1 MQRLRG
7 VIHLRVVFGNRPMG
21 IFGGH
26 NEEERMVRG
35 CVKGQPQHQEA
46 LYTKYYRKM
55 FGVCLRY
62 APDRETAED
71 ILQDGFVKVFKN
83 IGSFHGTGSL
93 EGWIRRIMVNTALEL
108 LRKKSTM
115 YPVVDLDQAIQ
126 TDGGWD
132 IVSSMTEQEILR
144 MVQALPVG
152 YRTVFNLYAIEGY
165 SHKEIAEQL
174 NISEGTSKSQL
185 ARARQTLQ
193 ENIQVTMRENYGA
206 AQSI

>member
-1 MQRLRG
+1 
-7 VIHLRVVFGNRPMG
+7 
-21 IFGGH
+21 
-26 NEEERMVRG
+26 MVKG

-46 LYTKYYRKM
+46 LYNRYYRKM

-71 ILQDGFVKVFKN
+71 ILQDGFVKVFRN
-83 IGSFHGTGSL
+83 IASYSGTGSL
-93 EGWIRRIMVNTALEL
+93 EGWIRRVMVNTALEL

-115 YPVVDLDQAIQ
+115 YPVVDIAQAAN

-132 IVSSMTEQEILR
+132 IISSMNEQEILR

-185 ARARQTLQ
+185 ARARIALQ
-193 ENIQVTMRENYGA
+193 ESILGHKNESYGA
-206 AQSI
+206 ARQV

>member
-1 MQRLRG
+1 
-7 VIHLRVVFGNRPMG
+7 MG
-21 IFGGH
+21 IFGGN
-26 NEEERMVRG
+26 NEEDRMVKG

-46 LYTKYYRKM
+46 LYNKYYRKM

-71 ILQDGFVKVFKN
+71 ILQDSFVKVFKN
-83 IGSFHGTGSL
+83 IGSYEGKGSL
-93 EGWIRRIMVNTALEL
+93 EGWIRRVVVNTALEL
-108 LRKKSTM
+108 LRKKASM
-115 YPVVDLDQAIQ
+115 YPVVDLDQAVQ
-126 TDGGWD
+126 TDSGWD
-132 IVSSMTEQEILR
+132 IVSSLSEQEILK

-193 ENIQVTMRENYGA
+193 ENIQLLTRENYGA
-206 AQSI
+206 AQQI

>member
-1 MQRLRG
+1 
-7 VIHLRVVFGNRPMG
+7 MG

-26 NEEERMVRG
+26 SEEELMVRG

-46 LYTKYYRKM
+46 LYNKYYRKM

-71 ILQDGFVKVFKN
+71 ILQDGFVKVLKN
-83 IGSFHGTGSL
+83 IGSYSGKGSL
-93 EGWIRRIMVNTALEL
+93 EGWIRRVMVNTALEL

-115 YPVVDLDQAIQ
+115 YPVVDIDQAANM
-126 TDGGWD
+126 DAGWD
-132 IVSSMTEQEILR
+132 VVSMMSEHEILKL
-144 MVQALPVG
+144 VQALPVG
-152 YRTVFNLYAIEGY
+152 YRTVFNLFAIEGY

-174 NISEGTSKSQL
+174 NISEGTSKSQF

-193 ENIQVTMRENYGA
+193 ENILVMKRENYGA
-206 AQSI
+206 AQQI

>member
-1 MQRLRG
+1 
-7 VIHLRVVFGNRPMG
+7 MG

-26 NEEERMVRG
+26 SEEERMVQG
-35 CVKGQPQHQEA
+35 CVKGQSQHQEA
-46 LYTKYYRKM
+46 LYTKHYRKM

-62 APDRETAED
+62 APDRDTAED

-83 IGSFHGTGSL
+83 IGSFSGSGSL

-115 YPVVDLDQAIQ
+115 YPVVDIEQAAN

-132 IVSSMTEQEILR
+132 VVSTMAEQEILR
-144 MVQALPVG
+144 MVQALPIG

-165 SHKEIAEQL
+165 SHKEIADQL

-193 ENIQVTMRENYGA
+193 ENIQVMMR
-206 AQSI
+206 

>member
-1 MQRLRG
+1 
-7 VIHLRVVFGNRPMG
+7 MG

-26 NEEERMVRG
+26 SEEERMVRG
-35 CVKGQPQHQEA
+35 CVKGQPLHQEA
-46 LYTKYYRKM
+46 LYNLYYRKM

-83 IGSFHGTGSL
+83 IGSFEGKGSL
-93 EGWIRRIMVNTALEL
+93 EGWIRRVIVNTALEM
-108 LRKKSTM
+108 LRKKSNM
-115 YPVVDLDQAIQ
+115 YPVVDIQQAAN

-132 IVSSMTEQEILR
+132 IVSLMSEQEILR
-144 MVQALPVG
+144 MVQALPAG

-165 SHKEIAEQL
+165 SHKEIAERL
-174 NISEGTSKSQL
+174 NISEGTSKSQF

-193 ENIQVTMRENYGA
+193 ESIQVSTRENYGA
-206 AQSI
+206 TR

>member
-1 MQRLRG
+1 
-7 VIHLRVVFGNRPMG
+7 MG
-21 IFGGH
+21 IFGGN
-26 NEEERMVRG
+26 NEEDRMVKG

-46 LYTKYYRKM
+46 LYNKYYRKM

-71 ILQDGFVKVFKN
+71 ILQDSFVKVFKN
-83 IGSFHGTGSL
+83 IGSYEGKGSL
-93 EGWIRRIMVNTALEL
+93 EGWIRRVVVNTALEL
-108 LRKKSTM
+108 LRKKASM
-115 YPVVDLDQAIQ
+115 YPVVDLEQAVQ

-132 IVSSMTEQEILR
+132 IVSTLSEQEILK

-193 ENIQVTMRENYGA
+193 ENIQLLTRENYGA
-206 AQSI
+206 AQQI

>member
-1 MQRLRG
+1 
-7 VIHLRVVFGNRPMG
+7 
-21 IFGGH
+21 
-26 NEEERMVRG
+26 
-35 CVKGQPQHQEA
+35 
-46 LYTKYYRKM
+46 
-55 FGVCLRY
+55 
-62 APDRETAED
+62 
-71 ILQDGFVKVFKN
+71 LQDGFVKVFKN

-193 ENIQVTMRENYGA
+193 ENIQVMMRENYGA